1 MGKMERLDKILALHG
16 VGSRKEAGLLVRRG
30 SVLINGVQAARA
42 EQKVDPERDSISV
55 EGKELTLRK
64 HLYIMM
70 NKPSGVLSATRD
82 PRAETVVDL
91 LPPKWRRKGIFPAG
105 RLDKDTRG
113 LLILTDD
120 GDFAHRMLA
129 PKSHVWK
136 LYEAELDGPVG
147 PEERERFREG
157 ISIGDRVCLPA
168 ELYLPEGKPS
178 SLVRVRIRE
187 GKFHQVKR
195 MFGAVGREVTALKRL
210 RIGNLPLDGSLKP
223 GECRLMTEEEKSSV
237 FEQEAENPG
246 PSGGITEKC

>member
-30 SVLINGVQAARA
+30 SVLINGLQAARA

-157 ISIGDRVCLPA
+157 ISIGDRICLPA

-178 SLVRVRIRE
+178 SLVADLE
-187 GKFHQVKR
+187 K
-195 MFGAVGREVTALKRL
+195 
-210 RIGNLPLDGSLKP
+210 LPLAAQMALNGHKI
-223 GECRLMTEEEKSSV
+223 ECM
-237 FEQEAENPG
+237 F
-246 PSGGITEKC
+246 

>member
-1 MGKMERLDKILALHG
+1 MRKWEKWERLDKILALHLG
-16 VGSRKEAGLLVRRG
+16 ESRRKWAAWFAGIVWSRWAG
-30 SVLINGVQAARA
+30 PKKAD
-42 EQKVDPERDSISV
+42 EKVDPELDSVSI
-55 EGKELTLRK
+55 EGWELTLRK
-64 HLYIMM
+64 NLYIMM

-82 PRAETVVDL
+82 PRAKTVVDL
-91 LPPKWRRKGIFPAG
+91 LPPQWKRRGMFPAG

-147 PEERERFREG
+147 ALEREKFREG

-168 ELYLPEGKPS
+168 ELFLPENGPS

-195 MFGAVGREVTALKRL
+195 MFQAVGREVTALKRI
-210 RIGNLPLDGSLKP
+210 RIGALSLDTSLQP
-223 GECRLMTEEEKSSV
+223 GECRLMTEDEKQAV
-237 FEQEAENPG
+237 FAKEDG
-246 PSGGITEKC
+246 TL